1 MWGQNQPSGRIK
13 TALFVDFDNIYLG
26 LKRVDPDAAER
37 FATEPERWLAWIAMG
52 MPGHGDGSAPPAERD
67 VLVRACYLN
76 PRTFYKYRPYFT
88 QSAFEVVDCPSL
100 TSQGKTSSDIRMV
113 MGILDALEHRTRFDE
128 FIILSGDADF
138 TPVLL
143 RLRTHDRR
151 TVVLAVGYA
160 ARAYKAACDRAIT
173 EDTFLE
179 HALGIVIDDGAD
191 EEQPQNAT
199 EPPRPDLLDQMAG
212 ALYEE
217 ASGGGELLATQL
229 PGIYRKFAEFR
240 AQSDWLG
247 FRGLRPLTEE
257 LVRREPA
264 LRIVE
269 TGADNWRVATRS
281 ELGPPPVGT
290 SAVDG
295 ALRPAAKA
303 SGPAPDGP
311 PASDLRAEILACV
324 QSLVARWPTPVP
336 MATASHE
343 VHKRLG
349 NCVLETHWAGAG
361 SFKTLL
367 LGATDLGF
375 EVRAYP
381 SPGYLYD
388 PERHT
393 WPVESA
399 QDASLALAQPG
410 CSGLMQRIHH
420 ITGAPKLTS
429 GEYALLFEA
438 ISHVLGSA
446 PFHLHGTSK
455 SVRNIL
461 AERLQ
466 SISRASVTFVLRGI
480 LYSGCPIDSAPNVWT
495 PQALGHAFRTHV
507 LSMCNDAQVEL
518 AGEERD
524 LLDEWLLGGLAGG
537 GEPAAVEEEDLEEA
551 PPPATH

>member
-37 FATEPERWLAWIAMG
+37 FATEPERWLSWIEMG
-52 MPGHGDGSAPPAERD
+52 MPGHGDGDAPAAERD
-67 VLVRACYLN
+67 VLVRECYLN

-88 QSAFEVVDCPSL
+88 QSAFEVVDCPAL

-128 FIILSGDADF
+128 FVILSGDADF

-179 HALGIVIDDGAD
+179 DALGILIDDGAD
-191 EEQPQNAT
+191 DEEPESEI
-199 EPPRPDLLDQMAG
+199 EPVRPDLLDRMAR
-212 ALYEE
+212 AVYED
-217 ASGGGELLATQL
+217 ACAGGDMMATHL
-229 PGIYRKFAEFR
+229 PIIYRKFPEFR
-240 AQSDWLG
+240 GQSDWLG

-269 TGADNWRVATRS
+269 TGGDNWRVAIRS
-281 ELGPPPVGT
+281 DTGAPV
-290 SAVDG
+290 ADG
-295 ALRPAAKA
+295 GLRPAGKTL
-303 SGPAPDGP
+303 P
-311 PASDLRAEILACV
+311 PAGDGSPRPDLRAEILECV
-324 QSLVARWPTPVP
+324 RNLVARWPAPVP

-343 VHKRLG
+343 VYKRLG

-361 SFKTLL
+361 SFKNLL
-367 LGATDLGF
+367 LGASDLGF

-393 WPVESA
+393 WPVDSA
-399 QDASLALAQPG
+399 QDEGGSPLQPG
-410 CSGLMQRIHH
+410 SFGLMQRIHQL
-420 ITGAPKLTS
+420 TTVPKLTS
-429 GEYALLFEA
+429 GEYALLFRA
-438 ISHVLGSA
+438 ISHVLAHA

-455 SVRNIL
+455 AVRNIL
-461 AERLQ
+461 VERLQ

-480 LYSGCPIDSAPNVWT
+480 LYSGCPIDSAPHGWS
-495 PQALGHAFRTHV
+495 PLALGQAFRMHV

-518 AGEERD
+518 SNEERD
-524 LLDEWLLGGLAGG
+524 LLDEWLLGGLPGE
-537 GEPAAVEEEDLEEA
+537 GEPSAMEDDELEVA